1 VDASQIEKI
10 IEQRNQQLAAE
21 GKDLFRWKTIP
32 QGAATSV
39 WAGVVASAKEIGGR
53 YCEDCHVAQLVP
65 DNVPIDA
72 ITEGVLGYALDVDN
86 AEALWKKSEEM
97 VGESF

>member
-1 VDASQIEKI
+1 VDASAIEKI

-21 GKDLFRWKTIP
+21 GKPLFQWKSIP

-39 WAGVVASAKEIGGR
+39 WAGIVARADEIGGR
-53 YCEDCHVAQLVP
+53 YCEDCHVARLVP
-65 DNVPIDA
+65 ANTPINT
-72 ITEGVLGYALDVDN
+72 ISEGVLGYALDANN